1 MAFQKN
7 QNFLKKFLQKLGQV
21 VVVLLSVYEILI
33 TKKRSFFAHG
43 STSLLEVIL
52 ILKVQ
57 KNKIDLLLQVDMRF
71 HAKKRKKKLNRLIG
85 EVDRRTC
92 AVRWRHDPSVFKSMF
107 SYFDFSLGRNSFW
120 SFAKTLF

>member
-7 QNFLKKFLQKLGQV
+7 QNFLEKFLQKLGQV

-57 KNKIDLLLQVDMRF
+57 KNKIITGG
-71 HAKKRKKKLNRLIG
+71 HAISREKKKKKNKSAYRRGRQTHL
-85 EVDRRTC
+85 RRTLTSRPKC
-92 AVRWRHDPSVFKSMF
+92 F
-107 SYFDFSLGRNSFW
+107 
-120 SFAKTLF
+120 

>member
-71 HAKKRKKKLNRLIG
+71 HAKKRKKKIKSAYMRG
-85 EVDRRTC
+85 RQTHFRRTLTSRPKC
-92 AVRWRHDPSVFKSMF
+92 F
-107 SYFDFSLGRNSFW
+107 
-120 SFAKTLF
+120 

>member
-7 QNFLKKFLQKLGQV
+7 QNYLKKFLKKLGQV

-92 AVRWRHDPSVFKSMF
+92 AVR
-107 SYFDFSLGRNSFW
+107 
-120 SFAKTLF
+120 

>member
-33 TKKRSFFAHG
+33 TKKRSFFVHG

-52 ILKVQ
+52 RLKVQ
-57 KNKIDLLLQVDMRF
+57 KNKMDLLLQVDMRF
-71 HAKKRKKKLNRLIG
+71 HAKKRKKKIKCG
-85 EVDRRTC
+85 I
-92 AVRWRHDPSVFKSMF
+92 
-107 SYFDFSLGRNSFW
+107 SLGLYER
-120 SFAKTLF
+120 

>member
-71 HAKKRKKKLNRLIG
+71 HAKKEKKIKSAYMRGRQTHL
-85 EVDRRTC
+85 RRTLTSRPKC
-92 AVRWRHDPSVFKSMF
+92 F
-107 SYFDFSLGRNSFW
+107 
-120 SFAKTLF
+120 

>member
-7 QNFLKKFLQKLGQV
+7 QNFLKKFLQKLSQV

-52 ILKVQ
+52 RLKVQ
-57 KNKIDLLLQVDMRF
+57 KNKIDLLLHRWACDF
-71 HAKKRKKKLNRLIG
+71 TLKKEKKIKCGI
-85 EVDRRTC
+85 
-92 AVRWRHDPSVFKSMF
+92 
-107 SYFDFSLGRNSFW
+107 SLGLYER
-120 SFAKTLF
+120 

>member
-7 QNFLKKFLQKLGQV
+7 QNFLKEFLQKLGQV

-52 ILKVQ
+52 RLKVQ
-57 KNKIDLLLQVDMRF
+57 KNKIDLLLHPWTCDF
-71 HAKKRKKKLNRLIG
+71 TLKKEKKIKCDISLGLYER
-85 EVDRRTC
+85 DRRTC
-92 AVRWRHDPSVFKSMF
+92 AVRWRHDPLG
-107 SYFDFSLGRNSFW
+107 YFDFSLGRNSFW
-120 SFAKTLF
+120 SSAKTLF